1 MVLLE
6 EIQANNV
13 EAEQCRADIAANE
26 ACRRDIQAKI
36 EKAIDTNSN
45 VNFLKILST
54 FRIQASGCWCFHRAA
69 ICTCLFSACFTVLS
83 FPVPTSA
90 TAYGVDR

>member
-1 MVLLE
+1 MLLE
-6 EIQANNV
+6 EIEANND

-36 EKAIDTNSN
+36 EKAIDTNNN

-54 FRIQASGCWCFHRAA
+54 FRIQVGNCCRGKAGRSRLGGLVTIQPNAGP
-69 ICTCLFSACFTVLS
+69 I
-83 FPVPTSA
+83 
-90 TAYGVDR
+90 GVCCGGRG